1 MFLVLWHYL
10 CGYVIIK
17 ITGFSVERF
26 INLASVKGVH
36 LWDIQPSTTG
46 ITLKVAVGDFKE
58 LKDCARR
65 TRCKISI
72 LEKKGI
78 PFKVAAYKKRRLYTV
93 GIFAFVVTLYIMSSF
108 IWNVTISGN
117 ERISTEEIVAF
128 CHEEGLYVGQLRF
141 KTDNK
146 SLTHKL
152 VSNFK
157 DISWVAITTKGTD
170 VTISIVETLLKV
182 TIEDR
187 DEEINIVSDAQCIIE
202 SISVSLGT
210 ARVSQGDV
218 VNIGDILIASE
229 VSLMDGEL
237 EVGKKYVHAK
247 GEIKGK
253 SFIIKENIVL
263 LKFMDKQYSGEE
275 KTDKILIIGKYVI
288 NVISPNFEGSWEL
301 AGTEEKIFKIKGAIL
316 PFKIVTERFLR
327 YNEVEK
333 EITQEEAK
341 AIANDAIYE
350 QKQELEFNNMEIL
363 YVNTEFYVEED
374 TMKSKTVFT
383 VIRHIGIEE
392 QIDRQKEGE
401 QLTNE

>member
-36 LWDIQPSTTG
+36 LWDIHPGTTG
-46 ITLKVAVGDFKE
+46 ITLKVGVGDFKE
-58 LKDCARR
+58 LKDCARH

-78 PFKVAAYKKRRLYTV
+78 PFKIATYKKRRLYTA
-93 GIFAFVVTLYIMSSF
+93 GIFVFVVTLYIMSSF
-108 IWNVTISGN
+108 IWSVTISGN

-152 VSNFK
+152 VSNFN
-157 DISWVAITTKGTD
+157 DISWVAITTKGTE
-170 VTISIVETLLKV
+170 VTISIVETLPKV
-182 TIEDR
+182 TIEDK
-187 DEEINIVSDAQCIIE
+187 DKEINIVSDAQCIIE

-210 ARVSQGDV
+210 ARVSKGDV

-237 EVGKKYVHAK
+237 EVGKKYVYAK

-253 SFIIKENIVL
+253 SFIIKENIVP

-275 KTDKILIIGKYVI
+275 KTDKILVIGKYVI
-288 NVISPNFEGSWEL
+288 NIISPNLQGTWL
-301 AGTEEKIFKIKGAIL
+301 LVGTEEKIFTIKDSIL

-333 EITQEEAK
+333 ERTQEEAK

-363 YVNTEFYVEED
+363 DVNTEFYIEED
-374 TMKSKTVFT
+374 IMKSKTVFT

-392 QIDRQKEGE
+392 QIDRQKEDE